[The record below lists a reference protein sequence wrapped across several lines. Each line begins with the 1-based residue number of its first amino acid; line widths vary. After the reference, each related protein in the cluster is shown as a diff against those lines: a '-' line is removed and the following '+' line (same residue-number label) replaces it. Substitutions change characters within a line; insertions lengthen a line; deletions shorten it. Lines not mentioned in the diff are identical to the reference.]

1 MKYAP
6 IIPFPALC
14 RKVPYAEPLWAT
26 VGLCELASANVVG
39 YTTVNSKAGF
49 NFYAPMFKNTDGS
62 AIKIQDIKLGEGAT
76 SWADNIQI
84 LDAGGAGIAQYFYV
98 TAADGFDAD
107 GWTEDFGTLAD
118 VTLTPGQSVIVETS
132 SADVPITYAGEVD
145 NATTTIKSVA
155 GFNFVGNNVPKS
167 INISDITLGEGAT
180 SWTDNIQILDE
191 GGAGIAQYF
200 YVTAADGFDADG
212 WTEDFGTLA
221 DVTLTPGQGIIVE
234 TSNADVDITL
244 PSAL

>member
-1 MKYAP
+1 MCLRDSV
-6 IIPFPALC
+6 IHD
-14 RKVPYAEPLWAT
+14 WAT

-76 SWADNIQI
+76 SWTDNIQI
-84 LDAGGAGIAQYFYV
+84 LDEVGAGVSSYYYV
-98 TAADGFDAD
+98 TTNDNFDAN

-118 VTLTPGQSVIVETS
+118 VTLQKGQSVIVETS
-132 SADVPITYAGEVD
+132 NANVPITYAGEVSES
-145 NATTTIKSVA
+145 TTTIKSVA

-167 INISDITLGEGAT
+167 INIQDIKLGEGAT
-180 SWTDNIQILDE
+180 SWTDNIQILNE
-191 GGAGIAQYF
+191 VGAGVSSYY
-200 YVTAADGFDADG
+200 YVTTNDNFDANG

-221 DVTLTPGQGIIVE
+221 DVTLAPGQGIIVE
-234 TSNADVDITL
+234 TANADVDITL

>member
-1 MKYAP
+1 MCLRDSV
-6 IIPFPALC
+6 IHD
-14 RKVPYAEPLWAT
+14 WAT

-76 SWADNIQI
+76 SWTDNIQI
-84 LDAGGAGIAQYFYV
+84 LDAGGATVNTYFYV
-98 TAADGFDAD
+98 TAEDGFNTD

-118 VTLTPGQSVIVETS
+118 VTLQKGQSVIVDTS
-132 SADVPITYAGEVD
+132 NANVPITYAGEVSET
-145 NATTTIKSVA
+145 TTTIKSVA

-180 SWTDNIQILDE
+180 SWTDNIQILDA
-191 GGAGIAQYF
+191 GGATVNTYF
-200 YVTAADGFDADG
+200 YVTAEDGFNTDG

-221 DVTLTPGQGIIVE
+221 DVTLTPGQGIIVN
-234 TSNADVDITL
+234 TANADVDITL